1 MMKSI
6 KKTILS
12 VLVALL
18 VFVSTATA
26 TYAVPQTITLGG
38 TETLEGYVSG
48 VKFTTKTTKDGGY
61 LYCLDMKKKTA
72 KDTTETL
79 KGQRDAGVA
88 YIIANGYPSKSITGD
103 RLKDYYITQTAV
115 WWYLD
120 DTTGSSN
127 LSEKFKTTGSDPHNI
142 RPIIKNLVEKAK
154 TAKANG
160 YAQTKLTITT
170 SNKDMSLKD
179 GYYVSSE
186 ITASSSNIST
196 YTVTLSNAPSGT
208 KVVSTSGVE
217 KTTFNA
223 GEKFIIK
230 VPGSKVTGTELDIKV
245 TAKATGYVTKAYEYT
260 PVNNTM
266 QPVALIETETQN
278 VSSTITLSIEN
289 SKVTI
294 IKVDKS
300 TNQPLAGAKL
310 VVKDSAGNTITGWTS
325 TTNGHVIRN
334 LKPGTYTV
342 TETSAPKGYKLN
354 TTPVT
359 FTITASNQ
367 NVTVKVYNEP
377 KETVVNILKVDNE
390 TQKPLAGATLVVR
403 KADGTEVVR
412 FTSTTEPYVLTN
424 LEDGTYTV
432 EEIAAPA
439 GYILS
444 SEKKTFTIDDNHLS
458 HQITFGNN
466 PEVKVPDTASSS
478 LIFTLLGIVIIS
490 TGIGFVYKNGKK
502 A

>member
-1 MMKSI
+1 
-6 KKTILS
+6 
-12 VLVALL
+12 
-18 VFVSTATA
+18 
-26 TYAVPQTITLGG
+26 
-38 TETLEGYVSG
+38 
-48 VKFTTKTTKDGGY
+48 
-61 LYCLDMKKKTA
+61 
-72 KDTTETL
+72 
-79 KGQRDAGVA
+79 
-88 YIIANGYPSKSITGD
+88 
-103 RLKDYYITQTAV
+103 
-115 WWYLD
+115 
-120 DTTGSSN
+120 
-127 LSEKFKTTGSDPHNI
+127 
-142 RPIIKNLVEKAK
+142 
-154 TAKANG
+154 
-160 YAQTKLTITT
+160 
-170 SNKDMSLKD
+170 MSLKD

>member
-1 MMKSI
+1 MKKSF
-6 KKTILS
+6 KKMVLS
-12 VLVALL
+12 VLVATL
-18 VFVSTATA
+18 VFVSTVTS

-38 TETLEGYVSG
+38 TETIEGYVSG

-72 KDTTETL
+72 KNTTATL

-88 YIIANGYPSKSITGD
+88 YIIANGYPSKSITGA
-103 RLKDYYITQTAV
+103 RLKDYYITQTAL

-127 LSEKFKTTGSDPHNI
+127 LSEKFKTTGSDPHNL
-142 RPIIKNLVEKAK
+142 RPTIKNLVAKAK

-160 YAQTKLTITT
+160 YATTKLTLST
-170 SNKDMSLKD
+170 SNKDMTLKD
-179 GYYVSSE
+179 GYYVSNE
-186 ITASSSNIST
+186 ISAQSSNISS
-196 YTVTLSNAPSGT
+196 YTVSLENAPSGT
-208 KVVSTSGVE
+208 KVVSTSGTE
-217 KTTFNA
+217 KTTFSA

-230 VPGSKVTGTELDIKV
+230 VPGSKVTGTELNIKV
-245 TAKATGYVTKAYEYT
+245 KASAKGYVTKAYEYT
-260 PVNNTM
+260 PADSGM

-334 LKPGTYTV
+334 LQPGTYTV
-342 TETSAPKGYKLN
+342 TETAAPKGYKLN

-377 KETVVNILKVDNE
+377 KETVVNIVKIDNS
-390 TQKPLAGATLVVR
+390 TQKPLPGATLVVR
-403 KADGTEVVR
+403 KADGTEVAR

-432 EEIAAPA
+432 EEVAAPA

-490 TGIGFVYKNGKK
+490 TGLGFVYKNGKK

>member
-72 KDTTETL
+72 KDTTATL

>member
-72 KDTTETL
+72 KDTTATL

-127 LSEKFKTTGSDPHNI
+127 LSQKFKTTGSDPHNI

-444 SEKKTFTIDDNHLS
+444 SEKKTFIIDDNHLS